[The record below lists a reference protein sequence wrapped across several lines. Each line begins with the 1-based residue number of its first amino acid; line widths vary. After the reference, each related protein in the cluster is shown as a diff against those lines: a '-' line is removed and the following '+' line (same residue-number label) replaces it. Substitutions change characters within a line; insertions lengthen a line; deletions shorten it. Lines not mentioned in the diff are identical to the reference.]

1 MSSGYYYKGIS
12 LSEIYVNDGST
23 SNDYGFFNMPAMSST
38 KYSGMRP
45 NPLGYTCAGVDLSN
59 HATANYVL
67 YTDETTTNVDIP
79 TGVKSCRVISVGGS
93 GGGGGAGGKA
103 TSKAFAN
110 DSSKSSFGGDGGAGG
125 YGEYNYSKLNLDSV
139 SKIHVVVGSAG
150 KGGTSGNNN
159 STHMNATSTSTSN
172 NTKGNDGNSGNA
184 GNSSYIYF
192 DNNTTSHYAIAKG
205 GNGGGGGVGAKAK
218 AEYLT
223 SDSTAGDNGSSGN
236 PSESQAKDTN
246 YPQLIIKT
254 INFPPITMFDPIKGE
269 TKYIPIPPVNFY
281 AGMPSNGA
289 FASNS
294 DDTGYQGMNGAVQI
308 IWLYD

>member
-93 GGGGGAGGKA
+93 GGGGGAGGNA
-103 TSKAFAN
+103 SSKAFTDDN
-110 DSSKSSFGGDGGAGG
+110 TKSSFGGDGGAGG

-159 STHMNATSTSTSN
+159 STHMNATSTSTRN

-192 DNNTTSHYAIAKG
+192 DNNH
-205 GNGGGGGVGAKAK
+205 
-218 AEYLT
+218 L
-223 SDSTAGDNGSSGN
+223 
-236 PSESQAKDTN
+236 
-246 YPQLIIKT
+246 
-254 INFPPITMFDPIKGE
+254 FH
-269 TKYIPIPPVNFY
+269 
-281 AGMPSNGA
+281 
-289 FASNS
+289 
-294 DDTGYQGMNGAVQI
+294 
-308 IWLYD
+308 

>member
-23 SNDYGFFNMPAMSST
+23 SNDYGFFNMPAMSYT

-93 GGGGGAGGKA
+93 GGGGGAGGNA
-103 TSKAFAN
+103 SSKAFTDDN
-110 DSSKSSFGGDGGAGG
+110 TKSSFGGDGGAGG

-150 KGGTSGNNN
+150 TGGTSGNNN
-159 STHMNATSTSTSN
+159 STHMNVSSTSTSN
-172 NTKGNDGNSGNA
+172 NTKGYDGNSGNA

-205 GNGGGGGVGAKAK
+205 GNGGGGGIGAHAT
-218 AEYLT
+218 AEYFN
-223 SDSTAGDNGSSGN
+223 SKSTPGNSGSAGNS
-236 PSESQAKDTN
+236 SESQAKDTN
-246 YPQLIIKT
+246 YPQLISYT
-254 INFPPITMFDPIKGE
+254 IPAVTMIDPLTGQKKVIV
-269 TKYIPIPPVNFY
+269 PPVNFY

>member
-59 HATANYVL
+59 HATANYDV
-67 YTDETTTNVDIP
+67 YTDTSKTTNVVVP
-79 TGVKSCRVISVGGS
+79 SGVKSCRVISVGGS
-93 GGGGGAGGKA
+93 GGGGGAGGNA
-103 TSKAFAN
+103 SSKAFTDEN
-110 DSSKSSFGGDGGAGG
+110 TKSSFGGDGGAGG

-150 KGGTSGNNN
+150 TGGTSGNNN
-159 STHMNATSTSTSN
+159 STHMNVSSTSTRN

-205 GNGGGGGVGAKAK
+205 GNGGGGGVGAHAT
-218 AEYLT
+218 AEYFN
-223 SDSTAGDNGSSGN
+223 SNSTPGNSGSAGNS
-236 PSESQAKDTN
+236 SESQAKDTN
-246 YPQLIIKT
+246 YPQLISYTEKISM
-254 INFPPITMFDPIKGE
+254 PIIDIKGTV
-269 TKYIPIPPVNFY
+269 TKYVDVDVPFY
-281 AGMPSNGA
+281 AGVPSTTVA
-289 FASNS
+289 QAYNS
-294 DDTGYQGMNGAVQI
+294 DDTGYKGTDGTVQI